1 MTKSRSFN
9 NIGCAWNWMGPWGS
23 SLTSA
28 VREHMKAALLLLRRL
43 CTPEVTEKTG
53 PQRKLSYA
61 KDSAQTLWFISAC
74 ESTAWDEGPEIH
86 RWCLQNLWLLSMVC
100 TPEHTCIFHSQVLL
114 KHCLVWSSPQCITL
128 TGTNQSCGVPPFVAL
143 PTLSL
148 CLLLWT
154 TLDYRTFCRSEKCH
168 AQVSLLQ
175 KTGYVSQNGQVE
187 VLD

>member
-1 MTKSRSFN
+1 MSFN
-9 NIGCAWNWMGPWGS
+9 NISWVWNWTDPWGS

-28 VREHMKAALLLLRRL
+28 ARENMKAALL
-43 CTPEVTEKTG
+43 CTPEVSEETG

-61 KDSAQTLWFISAC
+61 RDSAQTLWLTSAC
-74 ESTAWDEGPEIH
+74 EEGPEIH
-86 RWCLQNLWLLSMVC
+86 RWHLQNLWLLSMVY

-128 TGTNQSCGVPPFVAL
+128 TDTNQSCGAPHFVAL

-154 TLDYRTFCRSEKCH
+154 TLDYRTFCLSEKFH
-168 AQVSLLQ
+168 AHAFLLW
-175 KTGYVSQNGQVE
+175 KTAYGSQNGQVE
-187 VLD
+187 ILG